1 MEAPSPLPR
10 RRRIDYSKSLI
21 KIIVQLVLLSLCLS
35 GLTILFQWTNVDQLP
50 PIFRPYSSFLLFIS
64 PYLRYFN
71 AAIILVLGHFII
83 SEIGRMVYAYMRG
96 FADHSS
102 AATVQNIARIVGY
115 GVLLAI
121 LASVFSV
128 DPAAALTLGSFGGL
142 VVGFATQTFMSN
154 VLAGI
159 FVLITRP
166 FTFGDTITISTNT
179 GKVKQIRVMHLI
191 LESLDGSQDILI
203 PNNLVLSQIIQKKRP
218 GVRVG
223 PTPTTCTLDPPQAK
237 AKVGERVVL
246 KGRLTVTATGK
257 PIPNAPVNLYERDI
271 GKDDLLI
278 EGTTDAEGNYAIEWT
293 ARKVDFFDDTA
304 ELYVRFIGDEENR
317 ASNTRQFVVEV
328 K

>member
-1 MEAPSPLPR
+1 M
-10 RRRIDYSKSLI
+10 
-21 KIIVQLVLLSLCLS
+21 LLSLCLS